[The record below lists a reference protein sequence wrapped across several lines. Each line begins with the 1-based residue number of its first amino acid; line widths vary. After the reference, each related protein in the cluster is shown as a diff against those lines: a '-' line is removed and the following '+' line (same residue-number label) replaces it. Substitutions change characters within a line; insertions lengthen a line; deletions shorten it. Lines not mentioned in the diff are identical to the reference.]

1 MFDAVGLQ
9 MIRLP
14 DPLYGG
20 GADALM
26 AGHAAHTP
34 VGCVLRFCAPRGLDD
49 RGLFLR
55 GEGAGAA
62 GSGLVFQD
70 AEQSVLHKSPTPEQH
85 SRQAGRQLS
94 GQLVIR
100 RPLRRTHHDST
111 AEHNG
116 LRGAGITSDP
126 PQFGTLRQGEGKSG
140 SSRKWHDGYSMP
152 QPRLLVKTFMIHN
165 TRMLDRAC
173 QEFVLQASAA
183 ILARVTRAQRTA
195 SALCGRSW
203 SVHKLAEWLVPHP

>member
-85 SRQAGRQLS
+85 SRQADRQLS

-152 QPRLLVKTFMIHN
+152 QPRLFSKTFMIHN
-165 TRMLDRAC
+165 T
-173 QEFVLQASAA
+173 
-183 ILARVTRAQRTA
+183 
-195 SALCGRSW
+195 
-203 SVHKLAEWLVPHP
+203 SVSLWLVGSAVCSQSRKGCF